1 MKKVFPGI
9 LFLIV
14 GNSASGK
21 DSIISGA
28 VKEYPKEQK
37 EVRLTKRYITRPPSE
52 FEDNY
57 SITTDE
63 FELMVKQ
70 GKFALKWKIYGL
82 NYGVPKVIDEWLEK
96 GHPVIVN
103 VSRMIIDEAREI
115 YENIKVVFIE
125 VPLEI
130 TIKRIKDRGRETGQL
145 LNQRMER
152 ARNNQKLPGADF
164 VVNNSE
170 ELETAI
176 DQFLKYLI
184 NCVKNNKYQ

>member
-1 MKKVFPGI
+1 MIMKKDFLGT
-9 LFLIV
+9 LFLVV
-14 GNSASGK
+14 GNSSSGK

-28 VKEYPKEQK
+28 VDKFPKELQG
-37 EVRLTKRYITRPPSE
+37 VMLAKRYITRPPSE

-63 FELMVKQ
+63 FKLMEKQ

-82 NYGVPKVIDEWLEK
+82 NYGVPIEIDEWLEK

-103 VSRMIIDEAREI
+103 VSRTIIDEAREI
-115 YENIKVVFIE
+115 YKKIKVIFIE

-130 TIKRIKDRGRETGQL
+130 TIKRIKDRGRESGQL
-145 LNQRMER
+145 LKQRMER
-152 ARNNQKLPGADF
+152 ASANQTMPGADF
-164 VVNNSE
+164 KVNNSD
-170 ELETAI
+170 ELDNAI

-184 NCVKNNKYQ
+184 MIVRK

>member
-1 MKKVFPGI
+1 MKKKFPGT
-9 LFLIV
+9 LFLIT
-14 GNSASGK
+14 GNSGSGK
-21 DSIISGA
+21 DAIISGA
-28 VKEYPKEQK
+28 IKKYPKELK
-37 EVRLTKRYITRPPSE
+37 EVKLAKRFITRPPSE

-63 FELMVKQ
+63 FELMEKQ

-82 NYGVPKVIDEWLEK
+82 NYGVPIIIDEWLEK

-130 TIKRIKDRGRETGQL
+130 TIKRIKDRGRESGQL
-145 LNQRMER
+145 LKERIER
-152 ARNNQKLPGADF
+152 AKANQKLEGADH
-164 VVNNSE
+164 VVDNSE
-170 ELETAI
+170 ELENAI
-176 DQFLKYLI
+176 NTFLEYILMIVRESEK
-184 NCVKNNKYQ
+184 